1 LVVLYTSGY
10 TENAII
16 HHGRLDPGVHLLSK
30 PYGIEE
36 LGRKLRLVIAGAPG
50 DAANEQKPAE
60 VPASVSPLSVM
71 PVVAISTPPR
81 SSGMTGPGRVLL
93 VEDDALVAM
102 STMDMLSQIGIAAE
116 QASSGAEA
124 LDFFRKDNALA
135 IVIADVG
142 LPDMDG
148 HKLVREIRVLRPAVK
163 IIMATGSLPDV
174 DGAGANESDGTGVI
188 HLGKPYQLADLK
200 RALERL
206 MS

>member
-1 LVVLYTSGY
+1 M
-10 TENAII
+10 N
-16 HHGRLDPGVHLLSK
+16 
-30 PYGIEE
+30 
-36 LGRKLRLVIAGAPG
+36 
-50 DAANEQKPAE
+50 
-60 VPASVSPLSVM
+60 
-71 PVVAISTPPR
+71 
-81 SSGMTGPGRVLL
+81 GPGRVLL

-124 LDFFRKDNALA
+124 LDFFRKDNALT

-163 IIMATGSLPDV
+163 IIMATGSLPV
-174 DGAGANESDGTGVI
+174 VRHGESDGADVI

-206 MS
+206 MTGT